1 MIVLAVDTALTNCAV
16 ALVTLAPGAAG
27 KIESNATGPNA
38 TGSGKTS
45 SSEGAQGEPPSAD
58 GASETHAETDA
69 RVLAAETA
77 AMTRGHAE
85 ALLPMVA
92 RVMTAAGADFSGI
105 DRIAVTV
112 GPGSFTGLRVGISAA
127 RGLGLASGKPV
138 VGVTTLAALAAPLA
152 AEEGLFPII
161 SAIDARHGHV
171 YFQVTGGR
179 GTILIRPR
187 AGAIAEAVAAS
198 RFGACRLVGDAAAL
212 LAENW
217 PARTQ
222 PPAQVLSQSAPD
234 IEWVARLGAAIDPKR
249 APPKPL
255 YLRAPDAKP
264 QVTEFPLPR

>member
-16 ALVTLAPGAAG
+16 ALVACAQDTDGGAASSDG
-27 KIESNATGPNA
+27 AEGEPSPAER
-38 TGSGKTS
+38 
-45 SSEGAQGEPPSAD
+45 SSETRARIDVRAT
-58 GASETHAETDA
+58 ET
-69 RVLAAETA
+69 V
-77 AMTRGHAE
+77 AMARGHAE

-264 QVTEFPLPR
+264 QVTEFQLPR